1 MSLRVGLLLLPGAS
15 ALTYAAAVEPM
26 QAANRLL
33 GETCFS
39 IEHLGLGA
47 AFGSGLPIPQ
57 TPLDRCDPPLDW
69 LLLVGGH
76 APPRELPDDFVEQLN
91 HHADGVSMV
100 GGLASGGLLLAEAGL
115 LDGYRAALHGLPASQ
130 LCERFPAIRQ
140 TEDVFCVDRNRL
152 TCRGATAA
160 QDLMIWTIGRELGR
174 DVAEALA
181 QWFVRERVG
190 EPELGGGAELDQAT
204 RAEQPALAEAVDL
217 MFANI
222 EEPLSG
228 DDIAGHVNLS
238 RRQLERLFRK
248 YLDTVPS
255 RYYLKIRLD
264 RARELVRNSALSL
277 TDIAL
282 SCGFSSGAHFSTTYR
297 NAFGL
302 TPSEDREV

>member
-1 MSLRVGLLLLPGAS
+1 MTLNVGLLLLPGAS
-15 ALTYAAAVEPM
+15 ALSYAAAVEPL
-26 QAANRLL
+26 QACNRLL
-33 GETCFS
+33 GENSFALR
-39 IEHLGLGA
+39 HLGLGA
-47 AFGSGLPIPQ
+47 AFSSGLPLPE
-57 TPLDRCDPPLDW
+57 TPLGDCLDNFHW
-69 LLLVGGH
+69 LLVVGGH
-76 APPRELPDDFVEQLN
+76 APCRGLP
-91 HHADGVSMV
+91 ADLTQTLVDRCNAVPVV
-100 GGLASGGLLLAEAGL
+100 GGLASGSLVLADAGL
-115 LDGYRAALHGLPASQ
+115 LDGYRATLHGLPAPE
-130 LCERFPAIRQ
+130 LRQ
-140 TEDVFCVDRNRL
+140 RYSGVRLADDVFCVDRNRL

-190 EPELGGGAELDQAT
+190 EPELGAGAELDQAT
-204 RAEQPALAEAVDL
+204 RSEQPALAEAVDL

-264 RARELVRNSALSL
+264 KARELVRSSGLSL
-277 TDIAL
+277 TDIAMA
-282 SCGFSSGAHFSTTYR
+282 CGFSSGAHFSTTYR

>member
-1 MSLRVGLLLLPGAS
+1 MSLNVGLLLLPGAS
-15 ALTYAAAVEPM
+15 ALTYAAAVEPL
-26 QAANRLL
+26 QACNRLL
-33 GETCFS
+33 GESNFA
-39 IEHLGLGA
+39 IHHLGLGA
-47 AFGSGLPIPQ
+47 AFSSGLALPG
-57 TPLDRCDPPLDW
+57 TSLAESAEAFDW
-69 LLLVGGH
+69 LLVVGSH
-76 APPRELPDDFVEQLN
+76 APSRGLPDDLLANLAERCASIPVL
-91 HHADGVSMV
+91 
-100 GGLASGGLLLAEAGL
+100 GGLASGSLVLADAGL
-115 LDGYRAALHGLPASQ
+115 LDGFRATLHGLPAAE
-130 LCERFPAIRQ
+130 LRQ
-140 TEDVFCVDRNRL
+140 RYAGVRLADDVFCVDRNRL

-190 EPELGGGAELDQAT
+190 EPELGAGTELDQPT
-204 RAEQPALAEAVDL
+204 RTEQPALAEAVDL

-264 RARELVRNSALSL
+264 KARELVRNSGLSL
-277 TDIAL
+277 TEIAMA
-282 SCGFSSGAHFSTTYR
+282 CGFSSGAHFSTTYR

>member
-1 MSLRVGLLLLPGAS
+1 MSLNVGLLLLPGAS
-15 ALTYAAAVEPM
+15 ALTYAAAVEPLL
-26 QAANRLL
+26 AANRLL
-33 GETCFS
+33 GETCFA
-39 IEHLGLGA
+39 IHHFGVGGALGA
-47 AFGSGLPIPQ
+47 GLPLPQ
-57 TPLDRCDPPLDW
+57 TALQDDDTPLHW
-69 LLLVGGH
+69 LLVIGGH
-76 APPRELPDDFVEQLN
+76 APPRSLQDSLPDQLR
-91 HHADGVSMV
+91 ARAPALKLI
-100 GGLASGGLLLAEAGL
+100 GGLASGSLVLAEAGL
-115 LDGYRAALHGLPASQ
+115 LDGYRAALHGLPAA
-130 LCERFPAIRQ
+130 ERRRRYAGIRQ
-140 TEDVFCVDRNRL
+140 SDDVFCVDRNRV

-190 EPELGGGAELDQAT
+190 EPDLGGGTELDQAT
-204 RAEQPALAEAVDL
+204 RQEQPALAEAVDL

-248 YLDTVPS
+248 HLDTVPS
-255 RYYLKIRLD
+255 RYYLKLRLD
-264 RARELVRNSALSL
+264 RARELVRNSGLSL
-277 TDIAL
+277 TEIAL

>member
-1 MSLRVGLLLLPGAS
+1 MTLNVGLLLLPGAS
-15 ALTYAAAVEPM
+15 ALTYAAAVEPL
-26 QAANRLL
+26 QACNRLL
-33 GETCFS
+33 GENSFALH
-39 IEHLGLGA
+39 HLGLGA
-47 AFGSGLPIPQ
+47 AFSSGLPLPDVPFGASSQ
-57 TPLDRCDPPLDW
+57 SFDW

-76 APPRELPDDFVEQLN
+76 TPCRGLSRDLLPTL
-91 HHADGVSMV
+91 ADRCTTIPLV
-100 GGLASGGLLLAEAGL
+100 GGLASGSLVLADAGL
-115 LDGYRAALHGLPASQ
+115 LNGYRATLHGLPS
-130 LCERFPAIRQ
+130 LELRQ
-140 TEDVFCVDRNRL
+140 RYDNVRLTDDVFCVDRNRL

-190 EPELGGGAELDQAT
+190 EPELGAGTELDQAT
-204 RAEQPALAEAVDL
+204 RTEQPALAEAVDL
-217 MFANI
+217 MFSNI

-264 RARELVRNSALSL
+264 KARELVRSSGLSL
-277 TDIAL
+277 TDIAM